1 MIRRKFARRTAWLLA
16 VMTGTC
22 AAALS
27 AAPPDAPRNDAD
39 AAWILARLARPAPT
53 RTDFIELRGSPLL
66 KAPLRIEG
74 EYRRP
79 TEDTLVRAVRAPY
92 IETTT
97 IRGGEAT
104 IERGGKARR
113 FSLSR
118 APELQGL
125 QASFGA
131 MLSGD
136 RAALERHYT
145 IDATGTRQAWT
156 LRMVPRDKAFAAKVR
171 DIALH
176 GRGAE
181 LRCIE
186 TRPVKGDLQ
195 RTLLAGAARGAAGVN
210 DATALAALCRAQ

>member
-1 MIRRKFARRTAWLLA
+1 MPWVA
-16 VMTGTC
+16 G
-22 AAALS
+22 LS
-27 AAPPDAPRNDAD
+27 AAPPESPRANTAD
-39 AAWILARLARPAPT
+39 AGWILQRLARPAPT
-53 RTDFIELRGSPLL
+53 RTDFVELRGSPLL
-66 KAPLRIEG
+66 KTPLRVEG

-79 TEDTLVRAVRAPY
+79 DEATLVRAVRAPHV
-92 IETTT
+92 ETTT

-104 IERGGKARR
+104 IERNGKSRR

-136 RAALERHYT
+136 RAELERHYT
-145 IDATGTRQAWT
+145 ITAQGTRADWT
-156 LRMVPRDKAFAAKVR
+156 LALVPRDRALAAKVR
-171 DIALH
+171 DIQLH

-195 RTLLAGAARGAAGVN
+195 RTLLAGAARGARGISDN
-210 DATALAALCRAQ
+210 SALAALCHAQ